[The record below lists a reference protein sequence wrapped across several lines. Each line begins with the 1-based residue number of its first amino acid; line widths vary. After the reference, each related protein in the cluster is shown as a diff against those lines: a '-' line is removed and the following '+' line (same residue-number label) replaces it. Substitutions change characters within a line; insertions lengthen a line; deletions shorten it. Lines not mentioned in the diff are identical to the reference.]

1 MSQTEPQQGPVA
13 DDNTPRTAAF
23 ETLVA
28 DHRAAFARLARRLA
42 RDAEDAEDLLQ
53 ETLLDAYRGFHG
65 FRPNTHFYSWVAR
78 IMTNNH
84 LDRIRRKQHR
94 MVSLDSVE
102 LEEGPETLE
111 VPDDSGNPERLL
123 LHDELSGHYQSAL
136 EALQPLQRAT
146 VMLCDLDGATYEE
159 AAREEACPVGT
170 IRSRLHRAHHALRD
184 FLANLAPPSLTAAV
198 PEGPRL
204 TSRRGFLLMGTAAA
218 AGAAL
223 TQISPEE
230 AQAAPPP
237 LRVLVWANGDVP
249 PKPYPHGIRV
259 ALADG
264 LRGDRE
270 LEVRTASRSDADQ
283 GLGDAVLRETDVL
296 VWWARPGGE
305 SAGEVREDRVAAV
318 ARRVRDGDLG
328 FVALHGA
335 CDSAPFRALL
345 GKECGWNGTRNAD
358 GSALELQVTAPR
370 HPIAREL
377 TAFRIPTTE
386 RAEGDLQA
394 PKPDVLVF
402 RGRQEDGATSRQG
415 MVWTVGRGR
424 VFYFQP
430 GDEASPIY
438 FQEEVRQ
445 VLRNAVRW
453 CAQR

>member
-1 MSQTEPQQGPVA
+1 MTPVA
-13 DDNTPRTAAF
+13 SF
-23 ETLVA
+23 EALVES
-28 DHRAAFARLARRLA
+28 HRAAFARLARRLA

-123 LHDELSGHYQSAL
+123 LHEELSGQFQSAL

-146 VMLCDLDGATYEE
+146 VLLCDLDGATYEE

-170 IRSRLHRAHHALRD
+170 IRSRLHRAHKALRD
-184 FLANLAPPSLTAAV
+184 FLANLAPTPAPMAA
-198 PEGPRL
+198 EGPRL

-223 TQISPEE
+223 TQIGAEE
-230 AQAAPPP
+230 AQAAPRPI
-237 LRVLVWANGDVP
+237 RVLVWTEGDAP
-249 PKPYPHGIRV
+249 PEIYPNGIRG

-264 LRGDRE
+264 LRADRE
-270 LEVRTASRSDADQ
+270 LEIRTATLTDPDQ
-283 GLGDAVLRETDVL
+283 GLSDAALREADVL
-296 VWWARPGGE
+296 IWWGRPGGP
-305 SAGEVREDRVAAV
+305 AKLIREDRVAAV
-318 ARRVRDGDLG
+318 ARQVRDGELG
-328 FVALHGA
+328 LVALHGA
-335 CDSAPFRALL
+335 CDSPPFRALL
-345 GKECGWNGTRNAD
+345 GEECRWDGARIVD
-358 GSALELQVTAPR
+358 GSTLDLQITAPR

-377 TAFRIPTTE
+377 AEFRIPAAE
-386 RAEGDLQA
+386 RAEGDLRA
-394 PKPDVLVF
+394 PRPDVLVF
-402 RGRQEDGATSRQG
+402 RGRYEDGLLSRQG

-430 GDEASPIY
+430 GDETFPIY
-438 FQEEVRQ
+438 FQNEVRQ
-445 VLRNAVRW
+445 MLRNAVRW